1 MLLGQ
6 SRPEWAVVKIGA
18 AVFAF
23 PAAAA
28 VVYFILVAA
37 IFGVRGI
44 AHPFSIIVE
53 VLGLLE
59 ILWYLAFYVPYRE
72 YLQRPGYRPPPLDR
86 EARRALILEC
96 LDAIPDCDAFQKKWA
111 LGAQSEDIKRE
122 NVKDWLLWALF
133 ERRGPPGADDAE
145 LEGYV
150 DIFEDRL
157 GREIKPGRGDAGML
171 RLDFDRVRMLHRSLL
186 WYMVVCAADF
196 LTIIGMAFLGFR
208 FRRQARSAF
217 FTTFPFRP
225 ITLVAPASPAP
236 ELSYFYRPHNSATHR
251 PIVLIHGIGIGY
263 LPYLPLLYMIP
274 KDVGIIAI
282 EILPVSCRI
291 TTPLS
296 PTDVIA
302 DAIGTIINHH
312 QAVDAFPREVVLT
325 VHSFGSLYAAALLRN
340 PRASPSI
347 HSLVLMDPVSLLL
360 HLPDVAYNFT
370 RRPPKFANELQIW
383 LAVGSDSNVS
393 HTLARR
399 ICWREMRLTRE
410 DLLTDGM
417 ASATGA
423 HRALRRTTVL
433 FGGRDN
439 VTNPD
444 AVASYVYSG
453 RTKHA
458 EADREE
464 WRLSPSRW
472 TGTGE
477 LELMYLDGLDH
488 GQAFL
493 SKRHLPLLAKVLN
506 TYAEGEAEAVKE
518 EA

>member
-6 SRPEWAVVKIGA
+6 TRPEWALVKIGA
-18 AVFAF
+18 AIFAF
-23 PAAAA
+23 PAVAA
-28 VVYFILVAA
+28 VIYFVLAAA

-44 AHPFSIIVE
+44 SHPFSIIVE
-53 VLGLLE
+53 VFGLLE
-59 ILWYLAFYVPYRE
+59 VLWYFAFYIPYRE
-72 YLQRPGYRPPPLDR
+72 YLQRPGYRPPPLAQ

-96 LDAIPDCDAFQKKWA
+96 LDTIPDYDTFQKKWA

-133 ERRGPPGADDAE
+133 DRKGPPGADDAE
-145 LEGYV
+145 LEEYV
-150 DIFEDRL
+150 DVFESKL
-157 GREIKPGRGDAGML
+157 GKEIKSGRGDAEMM

-186 WYMVVCAADF
+186 WYIIVGGADM
-196 LTIIGMAFLGFR
+196 LTIIGMAVLGFG
-208 FRRQARSAF
+208 FRRQARSTF
-217 FTTFPFRP
+217 FTTFPPRP
-225 ITLVAPASPAP
+225 LTLVAPASPAP
-236 ELSYFYRPHNSATHR
+236 ELSYFYRPHKSTTHR

-263 LPYLPLLYMIP
+263 MPYLPLLRLLP
-274 KDVGIIAI
+274 RDVGIIAI

-291 TTPLS
+291 TAPLP
-296 PTDVIA
+296 PTDAVAQAIA
-302 DAIGTIINHH
+302 TIVAHH
-312 QAVDAFPREVVLT
+312 QAEGFPEEVVLT
-325 VHSFGSLYAAALLRN
+325 VHSFGSLYAAALLR
-340 PRASPSI
+340 RMSSSI

-370 RRPPKFANELQIW
+370 RRTPKYANELQIW
-383 LAVGSDSNVS
+383 LAVASDSNVA

-410 DLLTDGM
+410 DLLTEGMPAADG
-417 ASATGA
+417 T
-423 HRALRRTTVL
+423 HRALRRTTAL

-453 RTKHA
+453 RARHA
-458 EADREE
+458 EVDRKD
-464 WRLSPSRW
+464 WRMSPARW
-472 TGTGE
+472 TGQGE

-493 SKRHLPLLAKVLN
+493 SRRHLPLLAKVLN
-506 TYAEGEAEAVKE
+506 TYAALEAEPKME
-518 EA
+518 TE